1 MIINT
6 HSHIYDEAFDT
17 DREEVFQ
24 RALEAGV
31 EMLLLPNCDEKTIKP
46 MMEFYE
52 KHPDNVR
59 VMMGLHPEEVY
70 KEKEEKEDKKEKRDY
85 KEKLRIIEEEIPR
98 ICDARNDGTLMA
110 GISTPLFRVERS
122 GIEKSPTD
130 NCLVGIGEIGLDF
143 YWDDTFKKEQIEVLT
158 EQLHWAKELGLPVS
172 LHTRNAF
179 HDMFKVLDHEQD
191 GRLAGVMHC
200 FNGTYD
206 EAKTALSYGFHL
218 GLGGVITYKNCG
230 VKEFLAEIP
239 MNKIVLETDDPYLS
253 PVPYRGQ
260 RNEPAHITK
269 VAEKVA
275 EIYGVTTD
283 EVCKI
288 TSNNAIKLFKFEV
301 NSTLQTRKL

>member
-6 HSHIYDEAFDT
+6 HSHIYDEAFDN
-17 DREEVFQ
+17 DRKEVFQ
-24 RALEAGV
+24 RTLEAGV

-46 MMEFYE
+46 IMEFYE

-59 VMMGLHPEEVY
+59 VMMGLHPEEV
-70 KEKEEKEDKKEKRDY
+70 KEDY
-85 KEKLRIIEEEIPR
+85 VGKLRLIEDEVSR
-98 ICDARNDGTLMA
+98 LTARND
-110 GISTPLFRVERS
+110 S
-122 GIEKSPTD
+122 GVM
-130 NCLVGIGEIGLDF
+130 VGIGEIGLDF
-143 YWDDTFKKEQIEVLT
+143 YWDDTFKKEQIEVLS

-172 LHTRNAF
+172 IHTRNAF

-200 FNGTYD
+200 FNGTFD

-230 VKEFLAEIP
+230 VKEFLADIP
-239 MNKIVLETDDPYLS
+239 MDRIVLETDDPYLP

-260 RNEPAHITK
+260 RNEPAYITK

-275 EIYGVTTD
+275 EIYGVSVDEIVSITT
-283 EVCKI
+283 E
-288 TSNNAIKLFKFEV
+288 NAKRLFKLTI
-301 NSTLQTRKL
+301 N

>member
-6 HSHIYDEAFDT
+6 HSHIYDEAFDA

-31 EMLLLPNCDEKTIKP
+31 EMLLLPNCDEKSIAP

-52 KHPDNVR
+52 KHSDNVR
-59 VMMGLHPEEVY
+59 VMMGLHPEEV
-70 KEKEEKEDKKEKRDY
+70 KEDY
-85 KEKLRIIEEEIPR
+85 KTKLSLIENEVPR
-98 ICDARNDGTLMA
+98 ICDARND
-110 GISTPLFRVERS
+110 S
-122 GIEKSPTD
+122 GVSVDIHNPM
-130 NCLVGIGEIGLDF
+130 VGIGEIGLDF
-143 YWDDTFKKEQIEVLT
+143 YWDDTFKKEQVEVLS
-158 EQLHWAKELGLPVS
+158 EQLHWAKDLGLAVS
-172 LHTRNAF
+172 IHTRNAF
-179 HDMFKVLDHEQD
+179 HEMFKVLDHEQD

-239 MNKIVLETDDPYLS
+239 MEKIVLETDDPYLP

-260 RNEPAHITK
+260 RNEPAYIVKT
-269 VAEKVA
+269 AEKVA
-275 EIYGVTTD
+275 EIYGVTTE

-288 TSNNAIKLFKFEV
+288 TTENAIKLFKLAIGSWQLPV
-301 NSTLQTRKL
+301 

>member
-70 KEKEEKEDKKEKRDY
+70 KEKEEKKDY
-85 KEKLRIIEEEIPR
+85 KEKLRIIEEKISPL
-98 ICDARNDGTLMA
+98 AALGRNDEKNNDGRNDVSMR
-110 GISTPLFRVERS
+110 SSFRPERS
-122 GIEKSPTD
+122 GVEKS
-130 NCLVGIGEIGLDF
+130 LVGSGEIGLDF

-172 LHTRNAF
+172 IHTRNAF
-179 HDMFKVLDHEQD
+179 HEMFKVLDHEQD

-206 EAKTALSYGFHL
+206 EAKTAISYGFHL

-239 MNKIVLETDDPYLS
+239 MEKIVLETDDPYLP

-260 RNEPAHITK
+260 RNEPAYIVKT
-269 VAEKVA
+269 AEKVA
-275 EIYGVTTD
+275 EIYGVTI
-283 EVCKI
+283 EEICKI
-288 TSNNAIKLFKFEV
+288 TTENAIKLFK
-301 NSTLQTRKL
+301 L

>member
-6 HSHIYDEAFDT
+6 HSHIYDEAFDA
-17 DREEVFQ
+17 DREEVFK

-52 KHPDNVR
+52 KHHDNVR

-70 KEKEEKEDKKEKRDY
+70 KDKMDKMDKMDY
-85 KEKLRIIEEEIPR
+85 KEKLRIIEEEVPR
-98 ICDARNDGTLMA
+98 LTARD
-110 GISTPLFRVERS
+110 
-122 GIEKSPTD
+122 D
-130 NCLVGIGEIGLDF
+130 NPLVGIGEIGLDF
-143 YWDDTFKKEQIEVLT
+143 YWDDTYKKEQIEVLS
-158 EQLHWAKELGLPVS
+158 EQLHWAQELGLPVS
-172 LHTRNAF
+172 IHTRNAF
-179 HDMFKVLDHEQD
+179 HEMFKVLDHEQD

-206 EAKTALSYGFHL
+206 EARTALSYGFHL

-239 MNKIVLETDDPYLS
+239 MDRIVLETDDPYLP

-260 RNEPAHITK
+260 RNEPAYIVKT
-269 VAEKVA
+269 AEKVA
-275 EIYGVTTD
+275 EIYGVTKKEIIEQTTKNAKNIF
-283 EVCKI
+283 KI
-288 TSNNAIKLFKFEV
+288 
-301 NSTLQTRKL
+301 

>member
-1 MIINT
+1 MIVNT
-6 HSHIYDEAFDT
+6 HSHIYDEAFDA

-24 RALEAGV
+24 RAIEAGV
-31 EMLLLPNCDEKTIKP
+31 EMILLPNCDEKSIRP

-52 KHPDNVR
+52 KHSENVR
-59 VMMGLHPEEVY
+59 VMMGLHPEEV
-70 KEKEEKEDKKEKRDY
+70 KEDY
-85 KEKLRIIEEEIPR
+85 KEILTIIEEEVPR
-98 ICDARNDGTLMA
+98 ICDARNDNSVSVGMLHP
-110 GISTPLFRVERS
+110 SFRPERS
-122 GIEKSPTD
+122 GVEKS
-130 NCLVGIGEIGLDF
+130 LAGIGEIGLDF

-179 HDMFKVLDHEQD
+179 GEMFKVFDHEQD

-200 FNGTYD
+200 FNGTLD

-239 MNKIVLETDDPYLS
+239 MERIVLETDDPYLP

-260 RNEPAHITK
+260 RNEPAYIVKT
-269 VAEKVA
+269 AEKVA
-275 EIYGVTTD
+275 EIYGVTI
-283 EVCKI
+283 EEICKI
-288 TSNNAIKLFKFEV
+288 TTENAKRLFKI
-301 NSTLQTRKL
+301 

>member
-6 HSHIYDEAFDT
+6 HSHIYDEAFDN

-24 RALEAGV
+24 RTLEAGV

-59 VMMGLHPEEVY
+59 VMMGLHPEEV
-70 KEKEEKEDKKEKRDY
+70 KEDY
-85 KEKLRIIEEEIPR
+85 VGKLRLIEDEVSR
-98 ICDARNDGTLMA
+98 LTARND
-110 GISTPLFRVERS
+110 S
-122 GIEKSPTD
+122 GVM
-130 NCLVGIGEIGLDF
+130 VGIGEIGLDF
-143 YWDDTFKKEQIEVLT
+143 YWDDTFKKEQIEVLS
-158 EQLHWAKELGLPVS
+158 EQLHWAKELVLPVS
-172 LHTRNAF
+172 IHTRNAF

-200 FNGTYD
+200 FNGTFD

-230 VKEFLAEIP
+230 VKEFLADIP
-239 MNKIVLETDDPYLS
+239 MDRIVLETDDPYLP

-260 RNEPAHITK
+260 RNEPAYITK

-275 EIYGVTTD
+275 EIYGVSVDEIINITT
-283 EVCKI
+283 
-288 TSNNAIKLFKFEV
+288 NNAQILF
-301 NSTLQTRKL
+301 RI

>member
-6 HSHIYDEAFDT
+6 HSHIYDEAFDA

-31 EMLLLPNCDEKTIKP
+31 EMLLLPNCDENSIRP

-52 KHPDNVR
+52 KHSENVR

-70 KEKEEKEDKKEKRDY
+70 KDKEDKEDKKDY
-85 KEKLRIIEEEIPR
+85 KEKLRIIENEVSR
-98 ICDARNDGTLMA
+98 LTARND
-110 GISTPLFRVERS
+110 SSVSVSVHNP
-122 GIEKSPTD
+122 
-130 NCLVGIGEIGLDF
+130 LVGIGEIGLDF

-179 HDMFKVLDHEQD
+179 PEMFRVLDHEQD

-200 FNGTYD
+200 FNGTLD

-218 GLGGVITYKNCG
+218 GLGGVITYKNCN

-239 MNKIVLETDDPYLS
+239 MERIVLETDDPYLP

-260 RNEPAHITK
+260 RNEPAYITK

-275 EIYGVTTD
+275 EIYGVTT
-283 EVCKI
+283 EEIIEQTTK
-288 TSNNAIKLFKFEV
+288 NAITLFKI
-301 NSTLQTRKL
+301 

>member
-6 HSHIYDEAFDT
+6 HSHIYDEAFDA

-31 EMLLLPNCDEKTIKP
+31 GMLLLPNCDEKSIKP
-46 MMEFYE
+46 MMELYD
-52 KHPDNVR
+52 KHSDNVR
-59 VMMGLHPEEVY
+59 VMMGLHPEEVKENY
-70 KEKEEKEDKKEKRDY
+70 KD
-85 KEKLRIIEEEIPR
+85 KLRIIEKEISPL
-98 ICDARNDGTLMA
+98 APLGRNDGN
-110 GISTPLFRVERS
+110 P
-122 GIEKSPTD
+122 
-130 NCLVGIGEIGLDF
+130 LVGIGEIGLDF
-143 YWDDTFKKEQIEVLT
+143 YWDDTFKKEQLEVLS

-172 LHTRNAF
+172 IHTRNAF

-206 EAKTALSYGFHL
+206 EAKTALSYGLHF

-239 MNKIVLETDDPYLS
+239 MDRIVLETDDPYLP

-260 RNEPAHITK
+260 RNEPAFIVKT
-269 VAEKVA
+269 AEKVA
-275 EIYGVTTD
+275 EIYGMTT
-283 EVCKI
+283 EEICKI
-288 TSNNAIKLFKFEV
+288 TTENAIKLFKLTV
-301 NSTLQTRKL
+301 N

>member
-6 HSHIYDEAFDT
+6 HSHIYDEAFDA

-31 EMLLLPNCDEKTIKP
+31 EMLLLPNTDETTIKP

-52 KHPDNVR
+52 QHPDNVR
-59 VMMGLHPEEVY
+59 VMMGLHPEEV
-70 KEKEEKEDKKEKRDY
+70 KEDY
-85 KEKLRIIEEEIPR
+85 KTRLRIIEKEISPL
-98 ICDARNDGTLMA
+98 AALGRNDGM
-110 GISTPLFRVERS
+110 
-122 GIEKSPTD
+122 
-130 NCLVGIGEIGLDF
+130 VGIGEIGLDF

-179 HDMFKVLDHEQD
+179 REMFKILDHEQD

-200 FNGTYD
+200 FNGTFD

-230 VKEFLAEIP
+230 VKDYLAEIP
-239 MNKIVLETDDPYLS
+239 REKIVLETDDPYLP

-260 RNEPAHITK
+260 RNEPAYIVKT
-269 VAEKVA
+269 AEKVA
-275 EIYGVTTD
+275 EIYGVTIE

-288 TSNNAIKLFKFEV
+288 TTENAKKLFKLV
-301 NSTLQTRKL
+301 S

>member
-6 HSHIYDEAFDT
+6 HSHIYDEAFDN

-24 RALEAGV
+24 RTLEAGV

-59 VMMGLHPEEVY
+59 VMMGLHPEEV
-70 KEKEEKEDKKEKRDY
+70 KEDY
-85 KEKLRIIEEEIPR
+85 VGKLRLIEDEVSR
-98 ICDARNDGTLMA
+98 LTARND
-110 GISTPLFRVERS
+110 S
-122 GIEKSPTD
+122 GVM
-130 NCLVGIGEIGLDF
+130 VGIGEIGLDF
-143 YWDDTFKKEQIEVLT
+143 YWDDTFKKEQIEVLS

-172 LHTRNAF
+172 IHTRNAF

-200 FNGTYD
+200 FNGTFD

-230 VKEFLAEIP
+230 VKEFLADIP
-239 MNKIVLETDDPYLS
+239 MDRIVLETDDPYLP

-260 RNEPAHITK
+260 RNEPAYITK

-275 EIYGVTTD
+275 EIYGVSVDEIVSITT
-283 EVCKI
+283 E
-288 TSNNAIKLFKFEV
+288 NAKRLFKLTI
-301 NSTLQTRKL
+301 N

>member
-6 HSHIYDEAFDT
+6 HSHIYDEAFDA
-17 DREEVFQ
+17 DREEVFR

-31 EMLLLPNCDEKTIKP
+31 EMLLLPNTDETTIKP

-52 KHPDNVR
+52 KHPENVR
-59 VMMGLHPEEVY
+59 VMMGLHPEET
-70 KEKEEKEDKKEKRDY
+70 RNDY
-85 KEKLRIIEEEIPR
+85 KDKLKIIEQFV
-98 ICDARNDGTLMA
+98 NDD
-110 GISTPLFRVERS
+110 I
-122 GIEKSPTD
+122 I
-130 NCLVGIGEIGLDF
+130 GIGEIGLDF
-143 YWDDTFKKEQIEVLT
+143 YWDDTYMKEQIEVLT

-179 HDMFKVLDHEQD
+179 HEMFKVLDHEQD

-200 FNGTYD
+200 FNGTSD

-230 VKEFLAEIP
+230 VKDFLANIP
-239 MNKIVLETDDPYLS
+239 MEKIVLETDDPYLP

-260 RNEPAHITK
+260 RNEPAYIVKT
-269 VAEKVA
+269 AEKVA
-275 EIYGVTTD
+275 EIYGVTIE

-288 TSNNAIKLFKFEV
+288 TTENAKKLFKLV
-301 NSTLQTRKL
+301 S